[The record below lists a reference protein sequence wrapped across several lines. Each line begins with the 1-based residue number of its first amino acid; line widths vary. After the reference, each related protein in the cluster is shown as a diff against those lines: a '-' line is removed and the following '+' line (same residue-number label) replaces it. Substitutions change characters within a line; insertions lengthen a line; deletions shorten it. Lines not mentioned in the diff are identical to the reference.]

1 VHHDALDPHHL
12 RPLPRL
18 RCRARTAAYAASAHT
33 DDRRREPGP
42 TIGGQK
48 GMNTG
53 TGGGTATAA

>member
-1 VHHDALDPHHL
+1 
-12 RPLPRL
+12 LPRL